1 MVMKILFCKISAMK
15 FYKGAQE
22 GDVPY
27 NGGKFV
33 DENGYGH
40 EEYNFDPV
48 DIDGEDY
55 LFGFVETKSTRG
67 KRNDL
72 RIENIQGCE
81 AFEND
86 DSVEGVLVIWCAT
99 TDLNQTSIVGW
110 YKDATVYRRYQELQF
125 DSGYIQDF
133 NIKAKKENCVLIPHT
148 ERNRHIWNAPTPKT
162 HTYGFGQA
170 LVWYAKE
177 EKAENYI
184 NRLIKNINEYD
195 GGNDIDKS
203 VNDIK
208 K

>member
-1 MVMKILFCKISAMK
+1 MKILFCKISSMK
-15 FYKGAQE
+15 YYRGVTEDDQ
-22 GDVPY
+22 PY

-40 EEYNFDPV
+40 EEYNFDSES
-48 DIDGEDY
+48 IDGEEC

-81 AFEND
+81 AFKGE
-86 DSVEGVLVIWCAT
+86 DSVDGVLVIWCAT

-110 YKDATVYRRYQELQF
+110 YKDATVYRTYQELEF
-125 DSGYIQDF
+125 DNGYIQYY
-133 NIKAKKENCVLIPHT
+133 NIEAKKEYCVLIPHT
-148 ERNRHIWNAPTPKT
+148 DRNRHIWNAPTPRT

-177 EKAENYI
+177 EKADNYI

-195 GGNDIDKS
+195 GGNDIDR
-203 VNDIK
+203 NID
-208 K
+208 